1 MDTSSQPFFHRF
13 SNDGS
18 SKPLTPISVKST
30 PECTLDEALSH
41 LSEIVPDLE
50 SFAFSC
56 RLWVDDKFADG
67 SSLPHGLNHDEAT
80 AIHLYTTEW
89 EPRQD
94 SLYYQLNVALREPK
108 RTTIKPF
115 LPFLKIFFSA
125 FSKLPSFRSNTSSL
139 WRGFVGGEDLASQ
152 YEKGKKFWWWSFSSC
167 THEIESAKRFTN
179 NFGCG
184 DSQKKKFMIQIH
196 FRSHVVDIREFSGFP
211 DEAEILVLPG
221 RFLKVENVSALG
233 EFTLVECFEEKAPN
247 MILGIDFPQWDS
259 SSATQNGAN
268 TSVKTGSIANADFEK
283 TVAERVAAEKASLE
297 KANAER
303 VASLEKALAE
313 KAASEKAN
321 AERVASLE
329 KAFAERTAEKI
340 AMEKVLAE
348 HVERALA
355 EELKRRANLRV
366 CKSEEQVK
374 EEIRKNNHFLL
385 APEITTLKLYNNNIG
400 DSGAECIA
408 SSLKENKTLTL
419 LLHH

>member
-1 MDTSSQPFFHRF
+1 MQ
-13 SNDGS
+13 NDGEWLIQS
-18 SKPLTPISVKST
+18 ILARSKGCSEIWNRIKVHKGDNDDDNFFETLCLTDLELRVVENDHTNNNNNNNNNNINKLVFGFGTQLTP
-30 PECTLDEALSH
+30 
-41 LSEIVPDLE
+41 
-50 SFAFSC
+50 F
-56 RLWVDDKFADG
+56 
-67 SSLPHGLNHDEAT
+67 SSLRPHFQQVLDAKANKGNCELPDNDYNITEEMLELYQDLNPARPGVLQTLQVWQRALEDCFVYLGKTE
-80 AIHLYTTEW
+80 TTLLDLQALEK
-89 EPRQD
+89 EVMRCFNITQREDHHVSEVTFIRKVPEMGVTVTKKSV
-94 SLYYQLNVALREPK
+94 SLENMEEIRKIAEVVSMCYELGEVTYVSKNVA
-108 RTTIKPF
+108 I
-115 LPFLKIFFSA
+115 
-125 FSKLPSFRSNTSSL
+125 
-139 WRGFVGGEDLASQ
+139 
-152 YEKGKKFWWWSFSSC
+152 
-167 THEIESAKRFTN
+167 
-179 NFGCG
+179 
-184 DSQKKKFMIQIH
+184 
-196 FRSHVVDIREFSGFP
+196 
-211 DEAEILVLPG
+211 
-221 RFLKVENVSALG
+221 
-233 EFTLVECFEEKAPN
+233 EKAAAEKAAA
-247 MILGIDFPQWDS
+247 LRR
-259 SSATQNGAN
+259 ATQNGAN